1 MHKTMDIYYTL
12 TPNNLH
18 IEDSYK
24 VSKRDFIWAL
34 SAIKYA
40 KKDGLYPNMYSNV
53 WKRTAFSLEAEWVC
67 HNFLYSI
74 GYKREQTKDVDLNY
88 PCKIEWLYKVL
99 GCLVW
104 VFVK

>member
-1 MHKTMDIYYTL
+1 MYINYINYTI
-12 TPNNLH
+12 TENNLH
-18 IEDSYK
+18 IIDSYK
-24 VSKRDFIWAL
+24 ISKKEMEDFLCQIQKDSANLYIFSKIW
-34 SAIKYA
+34 SR
-40 KKDGLYPNMYSNV
+40 PF
-53 WKRTAFSLEAEWVC
+53 FSLRMEWVC

-74 GYKREQTKDVDLNY
+74 GYKREQTKDVDLNL